1 MEQACIAYSN
11 QLYTIGVTRYVG
23 YGSRAGVLAAGSMV
37 VMVKMAR
44 SMRGRAEN
52 RASIEVDNQVVREQG
67 LYGLSHLYMH
77 SRHKYIPHNS

>member
-11 QLYTIGVTRYVG
+11 QLYIIGVTRYVG
-23 YGSRAGVLAAGSMV
+23 YGSRAGVLAAGSMA
-37 VMVKMAR
+37 VKMAR

-52 RASIEVDNQVVREQG
+52 RASIEVDSQAVREQG

>member
-11 QLYTIGVTRYVG
+11 QLYIIGVTRYVG

-37 VMVKMAR
+37 VKMAR

-52 RASIEVDNQVVREQG
+52 RASIEVDSQAVREQG